1 MRRCPIFSFI
11 THGLVSDLGTQSILL
26 SKGRSVKGSLLCGRR
41 SLPTSCLHQVDAMVS
56 SESLR
61 ACSHHASCT
70 VPARDTLL
78 VRKMWVLLESVPRLS
93 QAAERS
99 RVALISLPPPFFRG
113 IDSFPFDVPFWNTMM
128 FMTVCYMA
136 PTAATSLRLP
146 VAVWRMLVS
155 NIATKL
161 HRYVVTVTV

>member
-1 MRRCPIFSFI
+1 
-11 THGLVSDLGTQSILL
+11 
-26 SKGRSVKGSLLCGRR
+26 
-41 SLPTSCLHQVDAMVS
+41 
-56 SESLR
+56 
-61 ACSHHASCT
+61 
-70 VPARDTLL
+70 
-78 VRKMWVLLESVPRLS
+78 MWVLLESVPRLS

-99 RVALISLPPPFFRG
+99 RVALISLPPTFLRG